1 MVFYRQGRERG
12 IPDEDHRERR
22 KEMNGNDTGREISF
36 DIVEE
41 IGLLTTY
48 TTGWSKELNLVS
60 WNGGAPKYDIRDW
73 SPDHLRMS
81 RGVTLHE
88 KEMRFIL
95 DMMRNRNRRQ
105 SYDSRRER
113 ETGQWE
119 ADEDTALEA
128 GIEAEEKVV

>member
-1 MVFYRQGRERG
+1 
-12 IPDEDHRERR
+12 
-22 KEMNGNDTGREISF
+22 MNGNDTGREISF

-41 IGLLTTY
+41 IGVLTTY

-95 DMMRNRNRRQ
+95 DVMRNRNRRQ

-119 ADEDTALEA
+119 ADEDKTLEA

>member
-1 MVFYRQGRERG
+1 
-12 IPDEDHRERR
+12 
-22 KEMNGNDTGREISF
+22 MNGNDTGREISF

-41 IGLLTTY
+41 IGVLTTY

-60 WNGGAPKYDIRDW
+60 WNGGAPKYYIRDW

-95 DMMRNRNRRQ
+95 DVMRNRNRRQ

-119 ADEDTALEA
+119 ADEDKALEA

>member
-1 MVFYRQGRERG
+1 
-12 IPDEDHRERR
+12 
-22 KEMNGNDTGREISF
+22 MNGNDTGREISF

-41 IGLLTTY
+41 IGVLTTY

-95 DMMRNRNRRQ
+95 DVMRNRNRRQ

-128 GIEAEEKVV
+128 EIEAEEKVV

>member
-1 MVFYRQGRERG
+1 
-12 IPDEDHRERR
+12 
-22 KEMNGNDTGREISF
+22 MNGNDTGREISF

-41 IGLLTTY
+41 IGVLTTY

-95 DMMRNRNRRQ
+95 DVMRNRNRRQ
-105 SYDSRRER
+105 SYDSRSER

-119 ADEDTALEA
+119 ADEDKALEA

>member
-1 MVFYRQGRERG
+1 
-12 IPDEDHRERR
+12 
-22 KEMNGNDTGREISF
+22 MNGNDTGREISF

-41 IGLLTTY
+41 IGVLTTY

-73 SPDHLRMS
+73 SPDNLRMS
-81 RGVTLHE
+81 RGVNLHE

-95 DMMRNRNRRQ
+95 DVMRNRNRRQ

-119 ADEDTALEA
+119 ADEDKALEA